1 MAVNNLNIFAGR
13 PDQAVTGAILASPKL
28 QSTVPTH
35 AGDTIPSEAVDA
47 GYVSADGLELTIDRS
62 TNDIKDW
69 SGTVVKKIL
78 ETFSGELK
86 WTQLET
92 NEQSL
97 KNFAGEANVE
107 VTTATSSTGTR
118 TTVKIKA
125 DELPHKSW
133 YFKMKDGKARILIF
147 VPDGQVT
154 STDTITFSATDAIKW
169 PVTLSCYPDKH
180 GNAIYILL
188 DDGVVSA

>member
-28 QSTVPTH
+28 QQTAPSH
-35 AGDTIPSEAVDA
+35 AGDTIPTEAVDA
-47 GYVSADGLELTIDRS
+47 GYVSDDGLELTVDRS

-78 ETFSGELK
+78 ETFSGQLK

-97 KNFAGEANVE
+97 KNFAGESNVK
-107 VTTATSSTGTR
+107 VTAATSSTGTR

-133 YFKMKDGKARILIF
+133 YFKMKDGNAKILIF

-169 PVTLSCYPDKH
+169 PVTLSCYPDKN
-180 GNAIYILL
+180 GNSIYIFL

>member
-13 PDQAVTGAILASPKL
+13 PDQAVTGAILSSAKL
-28 QSTVPTH
+28 QTTVPKH

-47 GYVSADGLELTIDRS
+47 GYVSEDGLELTIDRS

-69 SGTVVKKIL
+69 SGVVVKKIL

-97 KNFAGEANVE
+97 KNFAGESNVT
-107 VTTATSSTGTR
+107 VTAATSSTGTR

-133 YFKMKDGKARILIF
+133 YFRMKDGGTKILIF

-169 PVTLSCYPDKH
+169 PVTLSCYPDSS
-180 GNAIYILL
+180 GNSIYIFL

>member
-1 MAVNNLNIFAGR
+1 MAVNNLNIFAGK

-28 QSTVPTH
+28 QDAAPTH

-47 GYVSADGLELTIDRS
+47 GYVSEDGLELTVDRS

-69 SGTVVKKIL
+69 SGTIVKKIL

-97 KNFAGEANVE
+97 KNFAGESNVE
-107 VTTATSSTGTR
+107 VTKATSSTGTR
-118 TTVKIKA
+118 TTVKIRA

-180 GNAIYILL
+180 GNSIYILL

>member
-28 QSTVPTH
+28 QDTAPTH

-47 GYVSADGLELTIDRS
+47 GYVSEDGLELTVDRS

-78 ETFSGELK
+78 ESFSGELK

-97 KNFAGEANVE
+97 RNFAGEANVE
-107 VTTATSSTGTR
+107 VTKATSSTGTR
-118 TTVKIKA
+118 TIVKIKA

-154 STDTITFSATDAIKW
+154 STDTITFSGTDAIKW

-180 GNAIYILL
+180 GNSIYILL
-188 DDGVVSA
+188 DDGVVSS

>member
-13 PDQAVTGAILASPKL
+13 PDQAVTGAILASTRL
-28 QSTVPTH
+28 QSTAPTH
-35 AGDTIPSEAVDA
+35 AGDILPQEAVDA
-47 GYVSADGLELTIDRS
+47 GYVSDDGLELTVDRS

-69 SGTVVKKIL
+69 SGTIVKKIL

-97 KNFAGEANVE
+97 KNFAGESNVK
-107 VTTATSSTGTR
+107 VTKSTSSTGTR
-118 TTVKIKA
+118 ITVEVKA

-133 YFKMKDGKARILIF
+133 YFKMKDGNARILIF

-154 STDTITFSATDAIKW
+154 STDTITFSGTDAIKW
-169 PVTLSCYPDKH
+169 PVTLSCYPDKQ
-180 GNAIYILL
+180 GNSIYILL

>member
-28 QSTVPTH
+28 QDTAPTH
-35 AGDTIPSEAVDA
+35 AGDAIPSEAVDA
-47 GYVSADGLELTIDRS
+47 GYVSEDGLELTVDRS

-92 NEQSL
+92 NEESL
-97 KNFAGEANVE
+97 KNFAGESNVE
-107 VTTATSSTGTR
+107 VTKATSSTGTR
-118 TTVKIKA
+118 TTVKIRA

-180 GNAIYILL
+180 GNSIYILL
-188 DDGVVSA
+188 DDGVVLA

>member
-28 QSTVPTH
+28 QQTTPSH
-35 AGDTIPSEAVDA
+35 AGDTIPTEAVDA
-47 GYVSADGLELTIDRS
+47 GYVSEDGLELTVDRS

-92 NEQSL
+92 NAQSL
-97 KNFAGEANVE
+97 KNFAGESNVT
-107 VTTATSSTGTR
+107 VTAATSSTGTR

-133 YFKMKDGKARILIF
+133 YFKMKDGNAKILIF

-169 PVTLSCYPDKH
+169 PVTLSCYPDKS
-180 GNAIYILL
+180 GNSIYIFL

>member
-1 MAVNNLNIFAGR
+1 MEVNNLNIFAGR
-13 PDQAVTGAILASPKL
+13 PDQTVTGAILASPKL
-28 QSTVPTH
+28 QDTAPAH
-35 AGDTIPSEAVDA
+35 AGGAIPPEAVGA
-47 GYVSADGLELTIDRS
+47 GYVSEDGLELTVDRS

-97 KNFAGEANVE
+97 KNFAGESNVR
-107 VTTATSSTGTR
+107 VVKATSSTGTR
-118 TTVKIKA
+118 TTVEIKA

-133 YFKMKDGKARILIF
+133 YFKMRDGQARILIF

-169 PVTLSCYPDKH
+169 PVTLSCYPDKS
-180 GNAIYILL
+180 GNSIYILL

>member
-28 QSTVPTH
+28 QQTAPAH
-35 AGDTIPSEAVDA
+35 AGDTIPTEAVDA
-47 GYVSADGLELTIDRS
+47 GYVSEDGLELTIDRS

-78 ETFSGELK
+78 ETFKGELK

-97 KNFAGEANVE
+97 KNFAGEGNVE
-107 VTTATSSTGTR
+107 ITRATSSTGTR

-133 YFKMKDGKARILIF
+133 YFKMKDGNAKILIF

-154 STDTITFSATDAIKW
+154 ATDTIKFSATDAIKW
-169 PVTLSCYPDKH
+169 PVTLTCYPDKS
-180 GNAIYILL
+180 GNSIYIFL